1 MHGPGRG
8 GVHRASPS
16 TARTSKD
23 VGNRACFAP
32 VGIGG
37 GLDGSGYPVHTPPC
51 FRLKSSSLP
60 GWPGPAENW
69 NRQWTGGVLSDDA
82 LIFLRHSI
90 KTVWTLEIL
99 LILRRDPDRA
109 WNSEDLIRE
118 SRSST
123 LILQEVF
130 ENLEKAGMIVM
141 EGNGRFRYRRTSP
154 LPERLVE
161 EITSVQARRPAA
173 ITKALL
179 SVSSGKVRTFADGFH
194 GGKSL

>member
-1 MHGPGRG
+1 M
-8 GVHRASPS
+8 
-16 TARTSKD
+16 
-23 VGNRACFAP
+23 
-32 VGIGG
+32 
-37 GLDGSGYPVHTPPC
+37 
-51 FRLKSSSLP
+51 
-60 GWPGPAENW
+60 
-69 NRQWTGGVLSDDA
+69 LSDDA

-130 ENLEKAGMIVM
+130 ENLEQAGLIAM
-141 EGNGRFRYRRTSP
+141 EENGRFRYRGVSP

-161 EITSVQARRPAA
+161 EIASVQARRPAA

-179 SVSSGKVRTFADGFH
+179 SVSSGKVRTFADGFR
-194 GGKSL
+194 GGRSS